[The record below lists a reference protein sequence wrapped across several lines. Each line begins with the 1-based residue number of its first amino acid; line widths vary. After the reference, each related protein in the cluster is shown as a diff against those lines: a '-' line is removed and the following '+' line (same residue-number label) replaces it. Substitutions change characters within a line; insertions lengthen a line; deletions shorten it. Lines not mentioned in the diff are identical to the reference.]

1 VAIVVPI
8 SVAAMIV
15 VMVAVD
21 RRTIAPAPIFW
32 RAAAVIAAGKKGG
45 GGYDD
50 HPGDRADGAP
60 PPR

>member
-1 VAIVVPI
+1 MTIVVPI

-50 HPGDRADGAP
+50 HCRDRADRAP